1 MNKNIELEYK
11 VLVTKEQFEA
21 LYKHFNE
28 PSFRTQVNVY
38 YDTLD
43 MAIRKTRG
51 SMRIRDLYD
60 CHIFTFKMGSQLGLL
75 EFEKDVP
82 TNSLESLEDEEIQNL
97 LARYHFSGP
106 FKQLTKLKTQRAIV
120 NTGNAELCFDISEY
134 NGKTDYEIEYEYI
147 KDHDGLH
154 DFQAILDYIHVTYTH
169 NCSAKIVRALASLQ
183 EQ

>member
-21 LYKHFNE
+21 LYERYNK

-60 CHIFTFKMGSQLGLL
+60 RHIFTFKMGSQFGLL

-82 TNSLESLEDEEIQNL
+82 SNSLESLEDEEICNL
-97 LARYHFSGP
+97 LARYHFHGP
-106 FKQLTKLKTQRAIV
+106 FKQLTKLKTQRAII

-134 NGKTDYEIEYEYI
+134 NGHMDYEIEYEYL

-154 DFQAILDYIHVTYTH
+154 DFQAILDTINVTYTH
-169 NCSAKIVRALASLQ
+169 NCSSKIVRALASLQ
-183 EQ
+183 D